1 MKRGKRNLNL
11 EKETKRTPGKTSAN
25 NQGSQTKGAKSKKQ
39 TASTEQIQHPKE
51 VGFHGT
57 DDEKDLNPE
66 E

>member
-1 MKRGKRNLNL
+1 MKRDDRNLNL
-11 EKETKRTPGKTSAN
+11 EKETEHTSKKTSDKTSPHKKPRSKS
-25 NQGSQTKGAKSKKQ
+25 SQNT
-39 TASTEQIQHPKE
+39 STETIQHPKK